1 MMKKGF
7 VIATAASALALA
19 ANTALAEDHSMEV
32 YGWITAEVN
41 DTDEAETDGTS
52 NGNSPSRFGI
62 RTSRDLG
69 DLTGTANLEY
79 GVTKEQ
85 GASAGIRQANVGL
98 EGAFGSVKIGSQ
110 WNPHYLWTTA
120 TTDLFTSS
128 AAFGARSSDA
138 VFRDDG
144 SVFYYT
150 PSLNGLELGVGA
162 EFDPNISV
170 SDSADSYTL
179 SAKYS
184 IGDLYVSASY
194 VEADTDETLD
204 SMAVAASYN
213 FGAATLAASV
223 ADNTN
228 DTTIAQDD
236 LSSYNGDGTPYEIVG
251 TVNATDALTLKAAY
265 TDRDLEGSSDDSSF
279 AVEGAY
285 AFGAGV
291 TGFVA
296 ATSSDDDIGEDVL
309 ATGLQVVF

>member
-41 DTDEAETDGTS
+41 DTDGAETDGTS

-85 GASAGIRQANVGL
+85 DASAGIRQANVGL

-128 AAFGARSSDA
+128 AAFGARSTDA

-144 SVFYYT
+144 SVYYYT
-150 PSLNGLELGVGA
+150 PNLNGLELGVGA
-162 EFDPNISV
+162 ELDPNSEV
-170 SDSADSYTL
+170 GKDVDSYTV
-179 SAKYS
+179 SARYTV
-184 IGDLYVSASY
+184 GDLYLSASY
-194 VEADTDETLD
+194 KEFDTEEDANSL
-204 SMAVAASYN
+204 AVAASYD
-213 FGAATLAASV
+213 FGLASLSASI
-223 ADNTN
+223 ADNT
-228 DTTIAQDD
+228 DD
-236 LSSYNGDGTPYEIVG
+236 AGLDYAGYNSDGTPYEIVG
-251 TVNATDALTLKAAY
+251 TVSATDALTLKVAY
-265 TDRDLEGSSDDSSF
+265 TDRDLEGSDDTSF
-279 AVEGAY
+279 AVEAAY

-291 TGFVA
+291 TGFVG
-296 ATSSDDDIGEDVL
+296 ATSSDDDIGGDVL